1 MPPNTK
7 RLFYVNTVAAPVYLE
22 ILAKRPDIHIDKL
35 VNETPDGDAEP
46 ILAHAHAY
54 QIGSSRQELVTKLQG
69 HAALLSRCPN
79 LLVLSTNGA
88 GFDTV
93 NLKDA
98 TAAGVAV
105 VNQAGG
111 NKEGVA
117 EHVMAMMLAL
127 SKRIVIADHAMR
139 GGAAYQRRDFMGDDV
154 QGRTIGIVGIG
165 HVGSRV
171 AELCRGLFQMRVIAY
186 DPYLTAEQI
195 AARGAEKASTLE
207 EMLKVADYVSI
218 NCPHTAETRRMM
230 GTAQFAMMQKHAFF
244 ITTARGGIHDE
255 DALAAA
261 LAANQIMGAGLD
273 VWEDEPPPPEHP
285 LLRFDNVVAS
295 PHTAGITRQ
304 SRHNIA
310 KIAAE
315 QMLDILDGK
324 KPPRLLN
331 PEVWEVYSD
340 RFARI
345 LGFRPERR
353 VEIPR
358 EEDRAS
364 GVRSGHRHDDNIRS
378 NAEFDSYAERL
389 CRRHQD
395 AGPDPIYAAHAADLQ
410 RRLRRVQ

>member
-1 MPPNTK
+1 MAPNTK
-7 RLFYVNTVAAPVYLE
+7 RVFYVNNVSAPVYLE
-22 ILAKRPDIHIDKL
+22 ILAKRPDVHVDKL
-35 VNETPDGDAEP
+35 VNDSPAAEVEP
-46 ILAHAHAY
+46 VLAQAHAY
-54 QIGSSRQELVTKLQG
+54 QIGSSRQELVMALQG
-69 HAALLSRCPN
+69 YAPLLARCPN

-93 NLKDA
+93 DLADA

-127 SKRIVIADHAMR
+127 SKRLVVSDHAMR
-139 GGAAYQRRDFMGDDV
+139 SGAAYDRRDFMGDDV

-165 HVGSRV
+165 HVGGRV
-171 AELCRGLFQMRVIAY
+171 AELCRGLFQMRVVAY

-195 AARGAEKASTLE
+195 AAKGAEKAASLE
-207 EMLKVADYVSI
+207 DLLRVADYVSI
-218 NCPHTAETRRMM
+218 NCPHTAETRGMM
-230 GTAQFAMMQKHAFF
+230 GATQFAMMQKHGYF

-255 DALAAA
+255 AALAAA
-261 LAANQIMGAGLD
+261 LTARQIAGAGVD
-273 VWEDEPPPPEHP
+273 VWEHEPPAPDHP
-285 LLRFDNVVAS
+285 LLRFDNVMVS

-331 PEVWEVYSD
+331 PEVWGVYCD

-345 LGFRPERR
+345 LGFRPE
-353 VEIPR
+353 
-358 EEDRAS
+358 
-364 GVRSGHRHDDNIRS
+364 G
-378 NAEFDSYAERL
+378 
-389 CRRHQD
+389 
-395 AGPDPIYAAHAADLQ
+395 
-410 RRLRRVQ
+410 

>member
-1 MPPNTK
+1 MAPNTK
-7 RLFYVNTVAAPVYLE
+7 RVFYVNNVAAPVYLE
-22 ILAKRPDIHIDKL
+22 MLAKRPDIHIDKL
-35 VNETPDGDAEP
+35 VNDSPEDELEP
-46 ILAHAHAY
+46 VLRQAHAY
-54 QIGSSRQELVTKLQG
+54 QIGSSRQELVMSLQG
-69 HAALLSRCPN
+69 YTPLLARCPN

-93 NLKDA
+93 NLADA

-127 SKRIVIADHAMR
+127 SKRLVVSDHAMR
-139 GGAAYQRRDFMGDDV
+139 SGASYRRQEFMGDDV

-165 HVGSRV
+165 HVGGRV
-171 AELCRGLFQMRVIAY
+171 AELCRGLFQMRVVAF
-186 DPYLTAEQI
+186 DPYMTAEQI
-195 AARGAEKASTLE
+195 AARGAEKAASLQE
-207 EMLKVADYVSI
+207 LLRVADYVSI
-218 NCPHTAETRRMM
+218 NCPHTAETRGMM
-230 GTAQFAMMQKHAFF
+230 GTAQFAMMQKHAYF

-255 DALAAA
+255 VALASA
-261 LAANQIMGAGLD
+261 LTAGQLAGAGLD
-273 VWEDEPPPPEHP
+273 VWEDEPPPSDHP
-285 LLRFDNVVAS
+285 LLKFDNVVVS

-331 PEVWEVYSD
+331 PEVWDTYSD

-345 LGFRPERR
+345 LGFRPE
-353 VEIPR
+353 
-358 EEDRAS
+358 
-364 GVRSGHRHDDNIRS
+364 G
-378 NAEFDSYAERL
+378 
-389 CRRHQD
+389 
-395 AGPDPIYAAHAADLQ
+395 
-410 RRLRRVQ
+410 

>member
-1 MPPNTK
+1 MAPNTK
-7 RLFYVNTVAAPVYLE
+7 RVFYVNNVAAPVYLE
-22 ILAKRPDIHIDKL
+22 ILAKRPDIHVDTL
-35 VNETPDGDAEP
+35 VNDSPESEVEP
-46 ILAHAHAY
+46 VLAQAHAY
-54 QIGSSRQELVTKLQG
+54 QIGSSRQELVMSLQG
-69 HAALLSRCPN
+69 YAPLLARCPN

-93 NLKDA
+93 NLADA

-127 SKRIVIADHAMR
+127 SKRLVVSDHAMR
-139 GGAAYQRRDFMGDDV
+139 SGASYRRQEFMGDDV

-165 HVGSRV
+165 HVGGRV

-186 DPYLTAEQI
+186 DPYLTADQI
-195 AARGAEKASTLE
+195 AAKGAEKAATLE
-207 EMLKVADYVSI
+207 ELLRVADYVSI
-218 NCPHTAETRRMM
+218 NCPHTAETRGMM
-230 GTAQFAMMQKHAFF
+230 GAAQFAAMQKHAYF

-255 DALAAA
+255 AA
-261 LAANQIMGAGLD
+261 LATALSAGQVAGAGLD
-273 VWEDEPPPPEHP
+273 VWEDEPPPSDHP
-285 LLRFDNVVAS
+285 LLKFDNVVVS

-331 PEVWEVYSD
+331 PEVWGAYSD

-345 LGFRPERR
+345 LGFQPE
-353 VEIPR
+353 E
-358 EEDRAS
+358 
-364 GVRSGHRHDDNIRS
+364 
-378 NAEFDSYAERL
+378 
-389 CRRHQD
+389 
-395 AGPDPIYAAHAADLQ
+395 
-410 RRLRRVQ
+410 